1 MNKNKKKMKENE
13 LIKKAYEVYQIEISS
28 LTPREKEEA
37 IFKIIGSCG
46 LADLVFIDNFILE
59 HCAE

>member
-13 LIKKAYEVYQIEISS
+13 LIKKAYKVYQIEISS

-37 IFKIIGSCG
+37 IFKVIGGCE
-46 LADLVFIDNFILE
+46 LADLVFIDNFIIE